1 MSEGETLKL
10 NLSLKRA
17 VLYSLIAA
25 ISLAFYIAFGHQL
38 SRILESIVMAK
49 DLSILSPLIYM
60 SAFFVLFI
68 ITDKFYNLYTQMS
81 ANKSI
86 ERKADQLIDRIDV
99 KTQRESEG
107 MINAL
112 LVHLESYRP
121 YETSFTPTIIKT
133 MIKVTGIIAVLFF
146 IDIYAAAILLFTA
159 PFIPLYYVLV
169 GLQTQEESVKQATRF
184 DNIGTL
190 FLNLIRGKDTVKN
203 TQSRNT
209 VIKRL
214 EEDNKGFVK
223 ETMHILK
230 YAFQS
235 TMMLEFITILG
246 IGLVALEIALRI
258 IIFENISFYTA
269 FFVLLLA
276 PEFYNALKVL
286 GTEFHNGKL
295 ALGSFEKAKAI
306 INKPEMNTAYRG
318 KTDSYAAEADKLTIS
333 HDEKLLLDQ
342 ADFKF
347 GKRGLTAITGES
359 GAGKTTLLRTILGLH
374 EPDSG
379 TLDVLTTDIGYVSDQ
394 VYFSDTTIYD
404 YVSGDSHSEEKVHDI
419 LTQLNLSSSID
430 NLEAG
435 IHTPIV
441 NHNIP
446 LSGGE
451 IVRLKMA
458 RVLIEQPDIIIMD
471 EPTEFLDAET
481 EQLVMKYLAELKETS
496 AIIAV
501 IHRRQLLGIA
511 DSHYVLSEGRLKRGE
526 RV

>member
-1 MSEGETLKL
+1 MKL
-10 NLSLKRA
+10 NLSLKHA
-17 VLYSLIAA
+17 ALYGLIAV
-25 ISLAFYIAFGHQL
+25 ISVLFYIGFGHHL
-38 SRILESIVMAK
+38 SRILESIVMGTA
-49 DLSILSPLIYM
+49 LNITQALIYM

-68 ITDKFYNLYTQMS
+68 LTDKLYNFYTRTR

-86 ERKADQLIDRIDV
+86 ELKAGRLIDRIDV
-99 KTQRESEG
+99 KTQREPEG

-112 LVHLESYRP
+112 LVHLEAYRP
-121 YETSFTPTIIKT
+121 YETSFVPTIIKT
-133 MIKVTGIIAVLFF
+133 MVKVTLIIAALFF
-146 IDIYAAAILLFTA
+146 IDMYAAGILLFTA

-203 TQSRNT
+203 TNSKET

-214 EEDNKGFVK
+214 ESDNKGFVK

-246 IGLVALEIALRI
+246 IGLVALEVALRI

-276 PEFYNALKVL
+276 PEFYTALKVL
-286 GTEFHNGKL
+286 GTEFHNGRL
-295 ALGSFEKAKAI
+295 AMGSFEKAQNI
-306 INKPEMNTAYRG
+306 INQRKMNTSYRN
-318 KTDSYAAEADKLTIS
+318 KTENYAVEAEALTVGHEGKI
-333 HDEKLLLDQ
+333 LLSNS
-342 ADFKF
+342 DFTFRKT
-347 GKRGLTAITGES
+347 GLTAITGES
-359 GAGKTTLLRTILGLH
+359 GAGKTTLLRTLLGLH
-374 EPDSG
+374 EPSSG
-379 TLDVLTTDIGYVSDQ
+379 SLSVLTTDIGYVSDQ
-394 VYFSDTTIYD
+394 VYFSDTTIYG
-404 YVSGDSHSEEKVHDI
+404 YVSANNHSEDKVHDI
-419 LTQLNLSSSID
+419 LEQLNLSGSID
-430 NLEAG
+430 NLEEG

-441 NHNIP
+441 NHDIP

-458 RVLIEQPDIIIMD
+458 RVLISRPKIIIMD

-481 EQLVMKYLAELKETS
+481 EQLVMKYLTELKKTS

-501 IHRRQLLGIA
+501 IHRRQLLNIA
-511 DSHYVLSEGRLKRGE
+511 DSHYVLDNGHLKRGDA
-526 RV
+526 V

>member
-1 MSEGETLKL
+1 MKL
-10 NLSLKRA
+10 NLKLKHA
-17 VLYSLIAA
+17 VLYSLIAI
-25 ISLAFYIAFGHQL
+25 ISVVFYIAFGHYL
-38 SRILESIVMAK
+38 SRILESIVMDTGLK
-49 DLSILSPLIYM
+49 ITEPLMYM

-68 ITDKFYNLYTQMS
+68 LTDKLYNLFTRTA

-86 ERKADQLIDRIDV
+86 EQKANMLIDRIDV

-112 LVHLESYRP
+112 LVHLEAYRP
-121 YETSFTPTIIKT
+121 YETSFVPTIIKT
-133 MIKVTGIIAVLFF
+133 AVKVTLIIASLFF
-146 IDIYAAAILLFTA
+146 IDGFAASILLFTA

-203 TQSRNT
+203 TNSKET

-246 IGLVALEIALRI
+246 IGLVALEVALRI
-258 IIFENISFYTA
+258 IIFQDISFYTA

-295 ALGSFEKAKAI
+295 AMGSFEKAQNI
-306 INKPEMNTAYRG
+306 ISKTKMNTSYRG
-318 KTDSYAAEADKLTIS
+318 KTDSYAAEAKNLTVGHEDKI
-333 HDEKLLLDQ
+333 LLNNS
-342 ADFKF
+342 DFTFSKT
-347 GKRGLTAITGES
+347 GLTAITGES
-359 GAGKTTLLRTILGLH
+359 GAGKTTLLRTLLGLH
-374 EPDSG
+374 EPRSG
-379 TLDVLTTDIGYVSDQ
+379 QLNVLTTDIGYVSDQ

-404 YVSGDSHSEEKVHDI
+404 YVSANNHSEDKVHDI
-419 LTQLNLSSSID
+419 LNKLNLSSSID
-430 NLEAG
+430 NLEQG

-441 NHNIP
+441 NHDIP

-458 RVLIEQPDIIIMD
+458 RVLINKPQMIIMD

-481 EQLVMKYLAELKETS
+481 EQLVMKYLTELKETS

-501 IHRRQLLGIA
+501 IHRRQLLNIA
-511 DSHYVLSEGRLKRGE
+511 DSHYVLNNGQLKRGDA
-526 RV
+526 V

>member
-1 MSEGETLKL
+1 MKL
-10 NLSLKRA
+10 NLNLKQA
-17 VLYSLIAA
+17 FLYSLLA
-25 ISLAFYIAFGHQL
+25 IISVVFYIAFGHHL
-38 SRILESIVMAK
+38 SLIMESIVIGTGLNITQSLA
-49 DLSILSPLIYM
+49 YM
-60 SAFFVLFI
+60 SVFFILFI
-68 ITDKFYNLYTQMS
+68 LMDKFYNLYTRRS

-86 ERKADQLIDRIDV
+86 EHKAGQLIDRIDV

-112 LVHLESYRP
+112 LVHLEEYRT
-121 YETSFTPTIIKT
+121 YETAFVPTIIKT
-133 MIKVTGIIAVLFF
+133 MIKVMLIIATLFF
-146 IDIYAAAILLFTA
+146 IDIYAGAILLFTA

-169 GLQTQEESVKQATRF
+169 GLQTQEESVRQATRF

-203 TQSRNT
+203 TNSKET

-214 EEDNKGFVK
+214 ESDNKGFVK

-246 IGLVALEIALRI
+246 IGLVALEVALRI
-258 IIFENISFYTA
+258 IIFQNISFYTA

-295 ALGSFEKAKAI
+295 ALGSYERAEEI
-306 INKPEMNTAYRG
+306 INKPAMNTSYRG
-318 KTDSYAAEADKLTIS
+318 KTDSWAVQAENLTMGHDDKV
-333 HDEKLLLDQ
+333 LLNN
-342 ADFKF
+342 ADFTFNKT
-347 GKRGLTAITGES
+347 GLTAITGES
-359 GAGKTTLLRTILGLH
+359 GAGKTTLLRTLLGLH
-374 EPDSG
+374 EPAAG

-404 YVSGDSHSEEKVHDI
+404 YVAGNSHSEERVMGI
-419 LTQLNLSSSID
+419 LNKLNLTHSID

-441 NHNIP
+441 NHDIP

-458 RVLIEQPDIIIMD
+458 RVLIAKPQIIIMD

-481 EQLVMKYLAELKETS
+481 EQLVMKYLTELKETS

-501 IHRRQLLGIA
+501 IHRRQLLSIA
-511 DSHYVLSEGRLKRGE
+511 DSHYVLNNGELQRGDT
-526 RV
+526 V

>member
-1 MSEGETLKL
+1 MKIDLPKKYVL
-10 NLSLKRA
+10 
-17 VLYSLIAA
+17 LYSLIAI
-25 ISLAFYIAFGHQL
+25 ISVFCYVVFGHYL
-38 SRILESIVMAK
+38 SLILESIVM
-49 DLSILSPLIYM
+49 DESISMTMMITSM
-60 SAFFVLFI
+60 SVFFILFI
-68 ITDKFYNLYTQMS
+68 LTDKFYGLYTRRL
-81 ANKSI
+81 ANKRI
-86 ERKADQLIDRIDV
+86 ENTAVNLIDQVNV
-99 KTQRESEG
+99 KTQKESEG

-112 LVHLESYRP
+112 LVHLEAYRS
-121 YETSFTPTIIKT
+121 YETTFIPTIIKT
-133 MIKVTGIIAVLFF
+133 MVKVTIIIIVLFF
-146 IDIYAAAILLFTA
+146 IDAYAAMILLFTA

-169 GLQTQEESVKQATRF
+169 GLQTQEESVNQATRF

-190 FLNLIRGKDTVKN
+190 FLNLIRGKDTVKY
-203 TQSRNT
+203 TDSKET
-209 VIKRL
+209 VISRL
-214 EEDNKGFVK
+214 ESDNKGFVR

-295 ALGSFEKAKAI
+295 ALGSYEKVEAI
-306 INKPEMNTAYRG
+306 VNKPAVDTNYRG
-318 KTDSYAAEADKLTIS
+318 QTDKAAVIAKKLSIG
-333 HDEKLLLDQ
+333 HDDKLLLNK
-342 ADFKF
+342 ADFTFK
-347 GKRGLTAITGES
+347 KYGLTAITGES
-359 GAGKTTLLRTILGLH
+359 GAGKTTLLRTLLGLH
-374 EPDSG
+374 PPVNG
-379 TLDVLTTDIGYVSDQ
+379 QLDVLTSDIGYVSDQ

-404 YVSGDSHSEEKVHDI
+404 YIAGGKHSEDEVIVI
-419 LTQLNLSSSID
+419 LQKLNLTGSID
-430 NLEAG
+430 NLQNG

-441 NHNIP
+441 NHDIP

-458 RVLIEQPDIIIMD
+458 RVLIEQPEIIIMD

-481 EQLVMKYLAELKETS
+481 EQLVMKYLEELKETS

-501 IHRRQLLGIA
+501 IHRRKLLAIA
-511 DSHYVLSEGRLKRGE
+511 DEHYVMTQGELKAGDAL
-526 RV
+526 

>member
-38 SRILESIVMAK
+38 SRILESIVMDK
-49 DLSILSPLIYM
+49 GLKITEPLIYM

-68 ITDKFYNLYTQMS
+68 IIDKFYNLYTRMS

-121 YETSFTPTIIKT
+121 YETSFTPTTIKT

-306 INKPEMNTAYRG
+306 INKPKMNTAYRG

-333 HDEKLLLDQ
+333 HGEKLLLDKT
-342 ADFKF
+342 DFKF
-347 GKRGLTAITGES
+347 DKRGLTAITGES
-359 GAGKTTLLRTILGLH
+359 GAGKTTLLRTLLGLH

-379 TLDVLTTDIGYVSDQ
+379 TLDVLTADIGYVSDQ

-419 LTQLNLSSSID
+419 LKQLNLSASID

-458 RVLIEQPDIIIMD
+458 RVLIARPDIIIMD

-481 EQLVMKYLAELKETS
+481 EQLVMKYLSELKETS

-501 IHRRQLLGIA
+501 IHRRQLLSIA
-511 DSHYVLSEGRLKRGE
+511 DSHYVLSERRLKRGE
-526 RV
+526 RI

>member
-1 MSEGETLKL
+1 
-10 NLSLKRA
+10 
-17 VLYSLIAA
+17 
-25 ISLAFYIAFGHQL
+25 
-38 SRILESIVMAK
+38 
-49 DLSILSPLIYM
+49 
-60 SAFFVLFI
+60 
-68 ITDKFYNLYTQMS
+68 
-81 ANKSI
+81 
-86 ERKADQLIDRIDV
+86 
-99 KTQRESEG
+99 
-107 MINAL
+107 
-112 LVHLESYRP
+112 
-121 YETSFTPTIIKT
+121 
-133 MIKVTGIIAVLFF
+133 
-146 IDIYAAAILLFTA
+146 
-159 PFIPLYYVLV
+159 
-169 GLQTQEESVKQATRF
+169 
-184 DNIGTL
+184 
-190 FLNLIRGKDTVKN
+190 
-203 TQSRNT
+203 

-333 HDEKLLLDQ
+333 HGEKLLLDK

-347 GKRGLTAITGES
+347 DKRGLTAITGES
-359 GAGKTTLLRTILGLH
+359 GAGKTTLLRTLLGLH

-379 TLDVLTTDIGYVSDQ
+379 TLDVLTADIGYVSDQ

-419 LTQLNLSSSID
+419 L
-430 NLEAG
+430 
-435 IHTPIV
+435 
-441 NHNIP
+441 
-446 LSGGE
+446 
-451 IVRLKMA
+451 M
-458 RVLIEQPDIIIMD
+458 
-471 EPTEFLDAET
+471 
-481 EQLVMKYLAELKETS
+481 LV
-496 AIIAV
+496 
-501 IHRRQLLGIA
+501 
-511 DSHYVLSEGRLKRGE
+511 
-526 RV
+526 

>member
-1 MSEGETLKL
+1 MKL
-10 NLSLKRA
+10 NLSLKQA
-17 VLYSLIAA
+17 VLYSLTAA
-25 ISLAFYIAFGHQL
+25 ISIIFFIAFGHQL
-38 SRILESIVMAK
+38 SRIMESIVIDTSLNMTQ
-49 DLSILSPLIYM
+49 SILYM
-60 SAFFVLFI
+60 SVFFILFI
-68 ITDKFYNLYTQMS
+68 LTDKFYNLYTRSS
-81 ANKSI
+81 ANQSI
-86 ERKADQLIDRIDV
+86 EQKAGQLIDRIDV

-112 LVHLESYRP
+112 LVHLEEYRT
-121 YETSFTPTIIKT
+121 YETAFVPTIIKT
-133 MIKVTGIIAVLFF
+133 AIKVTLIITTLFF
-146 IDIYAAAILLFTA
+146 IDVYAGAILLFTA

-169 GLQTQEESVKQATRF
+169 GLQTQEESMNQATRF

-203 TQSRNT
+203 TNSKET

-246 IGLVALEIALRI
+246 IGLVALEVALRI

-295 ALGSFEKAKAI
+295 ALGSYEKAEKLI
-306 INKPEMNTAYRG
+306 KQPKMHTSYRG
-318 KTDSYAAEADKLTIS
+318 KTDSSAAQADQLTIG
-333 HDEKLLLDQ
+333 HDDKILLNN
-342 ADFKF
+342 ANFNFNKT
-347 GKRGLTAITGES
+347 GLTAITGES
-359 GAGKTTLLRTILGLH
+359 GAGKTTLLRTLLGLH
-374 EPDSG
+374 EPKSG
-379 TLDVLTTDIGYVSDQ
+379 TLSVLTTDIGYVSDQ
-394 VYFSDTTIYD
+394 VYFSDTTIYE
-404 YVSGDSHSEEKVHDI
+404 YVSGSSHSEEKVSEI
-419 LTQLNLSSSID
+419 LNKLNLTASID
-430 NLEAG
+430 NLDQG

-441 NHNIP
+441 NHDIP

-458 RVLIEQPDIIIMD
+458 RVLIAKPEIIIMD
-471 EPTEFLDAET
+471 EPTEFLDAQT
-481 EQLVMKYLAELKETS
+481 EQLVMKYLTELKETS

-501 IHRRQLLGIA
+501 IHRRQLLSIA
-511 DSHYVLSEGRLKRGE
+511 DSHYVLEHGELKRGDA
-526 RV
+526 V